1 MLHRG
6 QQVRRARKA
15 ACRSRPPSLQAA
27 PSLALQGP
35 FEDATG
41 HNVGHGYPPAID
53 SLYMTPDGLQ
63 LSPEDIQWSTDKGVP
78 PTFLGIPPFLHDPQ
92 ELYDGLH
99 GHDKFDP
106 RWPNR
111 HSLPSKDLRSTVSLD
126 APSSTGSTLSPV
138 QTEQGEVLIGPR
150 SPSPS
155 HLGREIGKE
164 DADEHARDNAESEL
178 ANYKKLVCIAP
189 HCHLSFASDADL
201 QTHVQAV
208 HTHACSW
215 AGCPQPSFATRKDL
229 AWHVK
234 VEHLLM
240 CPVLECSDQPFQS
253 RRELSWH
260 IAVEHPGSGKDAV
273 KEWKLPSSAAE
284 NRETSPKFH
293 HNTES
298 TPTKS
303 AISVD
308 SETKAAVENVMVA
321 RAKKKCQ
328 DRLWT
333 IIEKKARKNA
343 GTPRAGHVPT
353 GLAQARTTR
362 TLETASFPLV
372 FEHSILPFLAEFVPK
387 WSGPRHVI
395 SCTKG
400 RTAQHR
406 RICIMTTAM
415 LSRTRKIV
423 IARHVADLLPDKYRR
438 LVSFVFSVGQISR
451 PARWARG
458 LSQTHPDDILSARN
472 PYHFSCPCMGDSVG
486 IPGEE
491 FIEESTATLG
501 PCLDVDGGSYWLVNF
516 HPFLAAYQNLSMVKI
531 EHPSPQDR
539 GPCLAEG
546 HDCLSDETDFK
557 LGLLTVTSG
566 LNLKTTR
573 ISHDPYWEDNEM
585 EQPLV
590 VTDWALVTS
599 NRKSG
604 GRANILRRF
613 PSETQPII
621 MEPLI
626 RSVCRGT
633 SGISPGAAVVSS
645 GRTSG
650 YQRGTVCEMP
660 AYVSAE
666 ENGTGKATREWF
678 VEEPFS
684 SCSSEDSWIRGG
696 IGVEGDSGAA
706 IVDAE
711 TNCLYGQLWGRNKY
725 WGPGPRI
732 TFFTPAAD
740 IFDDIQEKCG
750 LQRRPE
756 LPQARDEA
764 DRYAAYPSCRR
775 CYDLKTYQDSRRS
788 SRASLQ
794 SMINYRGEAE
804 PDWTPNEHV
813 SELATPRDC
822 HRGGTGIEEIGSSF
836 VNSASPMPPFEF
848 LPDGES
854 AGYYYPTTLV
864 IDETRGIPGEPD
876 FGDILE
882 ATALEQV
889 PKRGSICLDQ
899 TPILTSGYDTG
910 SQPKRKR
917 IGK

>member
-1 MLHRG
+1 MLDRG

-27 PSLALQGP
+27 PSLAPQGP

-78 PTFLGIPPFLHDPQ
+78 PTFLSIPPFLHDPQ
-92 ELYDGLH
+92 ELYDRLH

-164 DADEHARDNAESEL
+164 DADEHARDNTESEL
-178 ANYKKLVCIAP
+178 ANYKKL
-189 HCHLSFASDADL
+189 
-201 QTHVQAV
+201 
-208 HTHACSW
+208 
-215 AGCPQPSFATRKDL
+215 
-229 AWHVK
+229 
-234 VEHLLM
+234 
-240 CPVLECSDQPFQS
+240 S
-253 RRELSWH
+253 RRELSSH
-260 IAVEHPGSGKDAV
+260 IAVEHPGSGQDAV
-273 KEWKLPSSAAE
+273 KEWKLPSSAAD

-308 SETKAAVENVMVA
+308 SETKAAVENVTVA

-353 GLAQARTTR
+353 DLVQARTTR

-395 SCTKG
+395 SCTRG

-451 PARWARG
+451 AARWARG

-491 FIEESTATLG
+491 LIEESTATLG

-516 HPFLAAYQNLSMVKI
+516 HPFLAAYQNLPMVKI

-573 ISHDPYWEDNEM
+573 ISHDPYWGDNEM

-599 NRKSG
+599 SRKSG

-626 RSVCRGT
+626 RSVCGGT

-756 LPQARDEA
+756 LPQARDEE

-813 SELATPRDC
+813 SELATPQDC
-822 HRGGTGIEEIGSSF
+822 HSGGTGIEEIGSSF

-876 FGDILE
+876 FGDVLE

-899 TPILTSGYDTG
+899 TPILTSGYDSG